1 MRILLYLGKGGV
13 GKTTTAAATAL
24 RCAQMG
30 HRTLVVSTDIAHS
43 LADSLDTP
51 LQGVPTEVATN
62 LFAQEINVLDEVQ
75 KNWGKL
81 QGYMGKILRKQGMS
95 RAIADELAIIPGM
108 EEIVSLLHIY
118 RNAATHEF
126 DRVIVDAAP
135 TGETMRLLTMPETFQ
150 WYVERFFGWGDTAI
164 RLTGGLL
171 RRLMPE
177 RDALAHLPK
186 LVDDVKKL
194 QLVLS
199 DPKTT
204 SYRVVINPEK
214 MVIKEGARAVTY
226 LSLFGCPVDAAV
238 VNRILPGIRAE
249 GFAKAGPDRA
259 ADSDTTVESEEWR
272 GEAGEQGPAPERQAG
287 PFDPDGAGAATVS
300 APSRDPYLR
309 QLQEIQARYLAE
321 IERDFYPLP
330 ILYSTW
336 RSEEMIGLPRLRSLA
351 DELYGQ
357 LDPGEVMFVGQAQE
371 IEEQGDD
378 FILKLPLPHIE
389 LEKIRLTKRG
399 DELFITIGNF
409 KREYLLPSVLAQR
422 EASGAV
428 FAGGVLSIR
437 FPAGQTAVE
446 GGRVANH

>member
-30 HRTLVVSTDIAHS
+30 YRTLVVSTDIAHS

-51 LQGVPTEVATN
+51 LQGEPTEVAAN
-62 LFAQEINVLDEVQ
+62 LFAQEINVLDEVR

-95 RAIADELAIIPGM
+95 KTVAEEMAIIPGM
-108 EEIVSLLHIY
+108 EEIFSLLHIY
-118 RNAATHEF
+118 RNAASRDF

-135 TGETMRLLTMPETFQ
+135 TGETMRLLAMPESFQ
-150 WYVERFFGWGDTAI
+150 WYVERFFGWGDTAM

-171 RRLMPE
+171 RRLMPGQ
-177 RDALAHLPK
+177 DALAGLPK
-186 LVDDVKKL
+186 LVDDVKEL
-194 QLVLS
+194 QRVLN
-199 DPKTT
+199 DPQIT
-204 SYRVVINPEK
+204 SYRVVVNPEK

-226 LSLFGCPVDAAV
+226 LSLFGCPVDAV
-238 VNRILPGIRAE
+238 LVNRILPGIRTQEVDDA
-249 GFAKAGPDRA
+249 AGSGTLPA
-259 ADSDTTVESEEWR
+259 AVT
-272 GEAGEQGPAPERQAG
+272 
-287 PFDPDGAGAATVS
+287 
-300 APSRDPYLR
+300 APSADPYLR
-309 QLQEIQARYLAE
+309 QLQEVQARYLAE

-336 RSEEMIGLPRLRSLA
+336 RSEEVVGLTPLRSLA

-357 LDPGEVMFVGQAQE
+357 RDPGEVMFVGQAQE

-378 FILKLPLPHIE
+378 FVLKLPLPHIE
-389 LEKIRLTKRG
+389 LDKIRLTKRG

-409 KREYLLPSVLAQR
+409 KREYLLPAVLAQR
-422 EASGAV
+422 DASGAV
-428 FAGGVLSIR
+428 FSGGILQIR
-437 FPAGQTAVE
+437 FPYRGQ
-446 GGRVANH
+446 

>member
-30 HRTLVVSTDIAHS
+30 YRTLVVSTDIAHS

-51 LQGVPTEVATN
+51 LQGEPTEVTAN
-62 LFAQEINVLDEVQ
+62 LFAQEINVLDEVR

-95 RAIADELAIIPGM
+95 KAVAEEMAIIPGM
-108 EEIVSLLHIY
+108 EEIFSLLHIY
-118 RNAATHEF
+118 RNAASRDF

-135 TGETMRLLTMPETFQ
+135 TGETMRLLAMPESFQ
-150 WYVERFFGWGDTAI
+150 WYVERFFGWGDTAM

-171 RRLMPE
+171 RRLMPGQ
-177 RDALAHLPK
+177 DALAGLPK
-186 LVDDVKKL
+186 LVDDVKEL
-194 QLVLS
+194 QRVLN
-199 DPKTT
+199 DPQIT
-204 SYRVVINPEK
+204 SYRVVVNPEK

-226 LSLFGCPVDAAV
+226 LSLFGCPVDAV
-238 VNRILPGIRAE
+238 LVNRILPGIRTQEADD
-249 GFAKAGPDRA
+249 AAGSGTLPA
-259 ADSDTTVESEEWR
+259 AVT
-272 GEAGEQGPAPERQAG
+272 
-287 PFDPDGAGAATVS
+287 
-300 APSRDPYLR
+300 APSADPYLR
-309 QLQEIQARYLAE
+309 QLQEVQARYLAE

-336 RSEEMIGLPRLRSLA
+336 RSEEVVGLTPLRSLA

-357 LDPGEVMFVGQAQE
+357 RDPGEVMFVGQAQE

-378 FILKLPLPHIE
+378 FVLKLPLPHIE
-389 LEKIRLTKRG
+389 LDKIRLTKRG

-409 KREYLLPSVLAQR
+409 KREYLLPAVLAQR
-422 EASGAV
+422 DASGAV
-428 FAGGVLSIR
+428 FSGGILQIR
-437 FPAGQTAVE
+437 FPYSGQ
-446 GGRVANH
+446 